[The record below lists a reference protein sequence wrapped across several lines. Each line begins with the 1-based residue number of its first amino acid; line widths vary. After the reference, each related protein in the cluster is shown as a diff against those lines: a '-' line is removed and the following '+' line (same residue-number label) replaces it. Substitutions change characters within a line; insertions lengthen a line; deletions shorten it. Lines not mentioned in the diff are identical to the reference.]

1 MFFLVILIKY
11 KEIYIKND
19 DGKIKTRKIFSRIY
33 GFDDDENRA
42 YDVIIHETILYVF
55 KLDFKNS

>member
-42 YDVIIHETILYVF
+42 INEIKEILIYNQIIVPMM
-55 KLDFKNS
+55 